1 MVAASTQTSQA
12 NATPASRASVG
23 PESGCAAGT
32 LAAESHPIFERPMN
46 SPVAPV
52 LQGLTRIIRG
62 KESRLKWV
70 VACLLARG
78 HLLGLLD
85 ALRHVVSAARV

>member
-1 MVAASTQTSQA
+1 
-12 NATPASRASVG
+12 
-23 PESGCAAGT
+23 
-32 LAAESHPIFERPMN
+32 MN